1 MLIFDVYR
9 SDARHKQG
17 IMNMNTDFKYYP
29 NSLPRPLQTGYT
41 IKHKANMLRT
51 QMSDG
56 YVRQRL
62 VNQGAPDTLS
72 VQMIMTELEYKT
84 LIEWYK
90 ADIQCGADWFVM
102 PLLSVDT
109 DQHIQY
115 RYVRIQGGE
124 IDASVVS
131 TNQTEGTI
139 YRVSMTL
146 DVSNTVVD
154 DGSWDPDVPVG
165 ASDDETGEVTIVDSA
180 RIISDV
186 DDLGDSSGVYTILE

>member
-1 MLIFDVYR
+1 
-9 SDARHKQG
+9 
-17 IMNMNTDFKYYP
+17 
-29 NSLPRPLQTGYT
+29 
-41 IKHKANMLRT
+41 
-51 QMSDG
+51 MSDG

-72 VQMIMTELEYKT
+72 VQMIMTELEYRT

-90 ADIQCGADWFVM
+90 GDIQCGADWFVM

-131 TNQTEGTI
+131 TNRTEGTI

-146 DVSNTVVD
+146 DVSNTVID
-154 DGSWDPDVPVG
+154 DSSWVPDVPPAG

>member
-1 MLIFDVYR
+1 
-9 SDARHKQG
+9 
-17 IMNMNTDFKYYP
+17 MNTDFKYYP

-72 VQMIMTELEYKT
+72 VQMIMTELEYRT

-90 ADIQCGADWFVM
+90 GDIQCGADWFVM

-131 TNQTEGTI
+131 TNRTEGTI

-154 DGSWDPDVPVG
+154 DGSWDPDVPTG
-165 ASDDETGEVTIVDSA
+165 ATDDAIVDFA
-180 RIISDV
+180 EFTDDNV
-186 DDLGDSSGVYTILE
+186 VDDADDLGDATDTITIIEE